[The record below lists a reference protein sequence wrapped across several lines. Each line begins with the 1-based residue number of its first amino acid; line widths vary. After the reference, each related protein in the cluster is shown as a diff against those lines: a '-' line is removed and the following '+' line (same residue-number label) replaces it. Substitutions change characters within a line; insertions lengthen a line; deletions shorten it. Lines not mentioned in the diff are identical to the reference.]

1 MAWWERVLGLF
12 GIRPYAK
19 SLRFISGPTRVRL
32 RATIVS
38 DNDQVSPVTQM
49 RAAVF
54 DYAVAQVYEKKDS
67 DGYVETVYEALATA
81 KVSSDLVLECAD
93 GKVLA
98 PPGSFAVEH
107 VGTPTPLSFAKGLPP
122 EVEHGLHLHTR
133 GALSYGEQFL
143 RQGDE
148 VELRGMVGP
157 SARPG
162 IGWEAVEGVV
172 LKDVSLEGL
181 I

>member
-1 MAWWERVLGLF
+1 MAWLERVLELIGL
-12 GIRPYAK
+12 RRHAK
-19 SLRFISGPTRVRL
+19 SLRFVSGPTRVRL

-38 DNDQVSPVTQM
+38 DNDQVSPTIQM

-54 DYAVAQVYEKKDS
+54 EYAVAQVYETTDS
-67 DGYVETVYEALATA
+67 QGYVETVYQALATA
-81 KVSSDLVLECAD
+81 QVSSDIVLECAD

-98 PPGSFAVEH
+98 PRGTFAVEH
-107 VGTPTPLSFAKGLPP
+107 VGSPTPLSFAQGVPP
-122 EVEHGLHLHTR
+122 EVEHGLHLHTQ
-133 GALSYGEQFL
+133 GELSYGEQFL

-148 VELRGMVGP
+148 VELSGMVGP

-162 IGWEAVEGVV
+162 IGWEAVRGVV

-181 I
+181 M